1 MSNVPPFEP
10 PNLRRFWPNFVV
22 AAVLAPLVWVM
33 LEGLTMPGDVVGF
46 YVVSIAAIPVV
57 SALVLLPAWRLMRS
71 GSSTAIR
78 VASGVLALPSLA
90 TVLWGI
96 YTALWLLYIVLSFDF

>member
-33 LEGLTMPGDVVGF
+33 LEGLTMPDDVIGF
-46 YVVSIAAIPVV
+46 YIVSISAVPIVF
-57 SALVLLPAWRLMRS
+57 ALVLLPAWRLVRG
-71 GSSTAIR
+71 GSNTGVRI
-78 VASGVLALPSLA
+78 ASGVLALPSVA
-90 TVLWGI
+90 VVLWGT
-96 YTALWLLYIVLSFDF
+96 YTSLWLIYLVLAFDF